1 MTFEEAN
8 ITIFFMITI
17 LIDCSIYTYVCRFD
31 IQNAM
36 HSRHCTETLVY
47 LLFSSTRAFF
57 HGDLIYF
64 QSINLIVDQNPK
76 LRIQLSKEHETE
88 LKERGLLQH
97 HKIAALA
104 KVQVEK
110 EKTKQRNANN
120 GNNACAR
127 NNERVRHRFFGS
139 SGGGIYISY
148 FLKIGCHFNK
158 LLAYFIY
165 WYEQQY
171 ASITTSY

>member
-1 MTFEEAN
+1 MQKN
-8 ITIFFMITI
+8 
-17 LIDCSIYTYVCRFD
+17 DYS
-31 IQNAM
+31 Q
-36 HSRHCTETLVY
+36 
-47 LLFSSTRAFF
+47 
-57 HGDLIYF
+57 
-64 QSINLIVDQNPK
+64 K